1 MLRVDDM
8 TLRIGTRMY
17 HDQATAESTSS
28 YVLSFVWWPLLYFG
42 ALVGAWFAFASNA
55 PIMWFNAV
63 YAALLGA
70 IFLLERATPHRLE
83 WLDHDGET
91 LNDIGHT
98 LLTKGAAQLAV
109 AATSIVPMAVATVTR
124 ADDHVSQLW
133 PTQWPL
139 IAQVVLALVIA
150 EFGLYWSHRIAH
162 ENLFFWRFHALHH
175 SVVRLW
181 VVNTGRFHVVDSLI
195 KMALSQA
202 PLYLLDAPLQV
213 FLWVGAVTAITG
225 LLTHC
230 NVETRTA
237 LFDPIFATPKLHRWH
252 HSKTLKEGNSNY
264 CENIMIWDHVF
275 GTYLNPDKASPDKL
289 GISGKVA
296 PDFVGQI
303 MQPFSRKGTQQIL
316 GRRVENEGEKA
327 AEENASAPTV
337 GRISEA

>member
-1 MLRVDDM
+1 MQH
-8 TLRIGTRMY
+8 
-17 HDQATAESTSS
+17 HDNTTDVPVSAVSHL
-28 YVLSFVWWPLLYFG
+28 LSLTWWPLLYFG
-42 ALVGAWFAFASNA
+42 ALAGAWFAFASPA
-55 PIMWFNAV
+55 PILWFNVV
-63 YAALLGA
+63 YATLLLA
-70 IFLLERATPHRLE
+70 IVLLERATPHRAE
-83 WLDHDGET
+83 WLEHDGET

-124 ADDHVSQLW
+124 ADDHASHLW
-133 PTQWPL
+133 PADWPL

-181 VVNTGRFHVVDSLI
+181 VVNTGRFHVIDSLI
-195 KMALSQA
+195 KMVLSQA
-202 PLYLLDAPLQV
+202 PLYLLDAPLPV

-237 LFDPIFATPKLHRWH
+237 LFDPIVATPKLHRWH
-252 HSKTLKEGNSNY
+252 HSKTLAEGNSNY
-264 CENIMIWDHVF
+264 CENIMVWDHVF
-275 GTYLNPDKASPDKL
+275 GTYLNPAKASPDRL

-296 PDFVGQI
+296 PDFLGQI
-303 MQPFSRKGTQQIL
+303 VQPFSRKGARQIL
-316 GRRVENEGEKA
+316 GRQTAHNTQPERQPDNSA
-327 AEENASAPTV
+327 AVVPSSAPLP
-337 GRISEA
+337 

>member
-1 MLRVDDM
+1 MHHAQD
-8 TLRIGTRMY
+8 
-17 HDQATAESTSS
+17 TSHTPLA
-28 YVLSFVWWPLLYFG
+28 YALSLIWWPLLYFG
-42 ALVGAWFAFASNA
+42 ALLGAGMAFASDA
-55 PIMWFNAV
+55 PLFWFNVV
-63 YAALLGA
+63 YATLFLA
-70 IFLLERATPHRLE
+70 IAALERLLPHREE
-83 WLDHDGET
+83 WLAHDGEA

-109 AATSIVPMAVATVTR
+109 AATAIFPMAVAIFARTE
-124 ADDHVSQLW
+124 DHASQFW

-181 VVNTGRFHVVDSLI
+181 VVNTGRFHVMDSLI
-195 KMALSQA
+195 KMALSQV
-202 PLYLLDAPLQV
+202 PLYLLDAPLPV

-230 NVETRTA
+230 NIETRTA

-252 HSKTLKEGNSNY
+252 HSKTLAEGNNNY
-264 CENIMIWDHVF
+264 CENIMVWDHMF
-275 GTYLNPDKASPDKL
+275 GTYLNPVKASPDRL

-296 PDFVGQI
+296 PDFLGQI
-303 MQPFSRKGTQQIL
+303 VQPFSRKGARQIL
-316 GRRVENEGEKA
+316 GRQIAHDTQPERQPDDSARV
-327 AEENASAPTV
+327 APS
-337 GRISEA
+337 IAPLP

>member
-1 MLRVDDM
+1 MH
-8 TLRIGTRMY
+8 
-17 HDQATAESTSS
+17 HDHATADTKSP
-28 YVLSFVWWPLLYFG
+28 YLLSLVWWPLLYFG
-42 ALVGAWFAFASNA
+42 ALIGAGFAFASAA

-63 YAALLGA
+63 YAALLGS
-70 IFLLERATPHRLE
+70 IFLLERATPHRAE
-83 WLDHDGET
+83 WLEHDGEL

-124 ADDHVSQLW
+124 TDDHVSQLW
-133 PTQWPL
+133 PTYWPL

-195 KMALSQA
+195 KMVLSQV

-237 LFDPIFATPKLHRWH
+237 LFDPVFATPKLHRWH

-275 GTYLNPDKASPDKL
+275 GTYLNPDKASPDRL
-289 GISGKVA
+289 GISGRVA
-296 PDFVGQI
+296 PDFIGQI
-303 MQPFSRKGTQQIL
+303 VQPFSRKGARQIL
-316 GRRVENEGEKA
+316 GQRVENSDENGKSADEKA
-327 AEENASAPTV
+327 VAPAV

>member
-1 MLRVDDM
+1 MQ
-8 TLRIGTRMY
+8 
-17 HDQATAESTSS
+17 HDQEPSDTAVS
-28 YVLSFVWWPLLYFG
+28 YFLSLIWWPLLYFG
-42 ALVGAWFAFASNA
+42 ALLGAGMAFASNA
-55 PIMWFNAV
+55 PLFWFNIV
-63 YAALLGA
+63 YAALLLA
-70 IFLLERATPHRLE
+70 IVLLERMTPHRAE
-83 WLDHDGET
+83 WLEHDGET
-91 LNDIGHT
+91 LNDLGHT

-124 ADDHVSQLW
+124 ADDHASHLW

-181 VVNTGRFHVVDSLI
+181 VVNTGRFHVIDSLI

-202 PLYLLDAPLQV
+202 PLYLLDAPLPV

-252 HSKTLKEGNSNY
+252 HSKMLKEGNSNY
-264 CENIMIWDHVF
+264 CENIMVWDHVF
-275 GTYLNPDKASPDKL
+275 GTYLNPAKASPDRL

-296 PDFVGQI
+296 PDFLGQI
-303 MQPFSRKGTQQIL
+303 VQPFSRKGARQIL
-316 GRRVENEGEKA
+316 GRQTVPDDQVKPVEKSDA
-327 AEENASAPTV
+327 VA
-337 GRISEA
+337 RISEA

>member
-1 MLRVDDM
+1 MQNHRNTSD
-8 TLRIGTRMY
+8 TSGTAVG
-17 HDQATAESTSS
+17 HF
-28 YVLSFVWWPLLYFG
+28 LSAVWWPLLYFG
-42 ALVGAWFAFASNA
+42 ALTGAWVAFASNA
-55 PIMWFNAV
+55 PILWFNVV
-63 YAALLGA
+63 YAALLLTMV
-70 IFLLERATPHRLE
+70 LLERMTPHRAE
-83 WLDHDGET
+83 WLEHDGET

-98 LLTKGAAQLAV
+98 LLTKGTAQLAV
-109 AATSIVPMAVATVTR
+109 AATAIAPMAMATLTR
-124 ADDHVSQLW
+124 AGDHASHLW

-181 VVNTGRFHVVDSLI
+181 VVNTGRFHVIDSLI

-202 PLYLLDAPLQV
+202 PLYLLDAPLPV

-264 CENIMIWDHVF
+264 CENIMVWDHVF
-275 GTYLNPDKASPDKL
+275 GTYLNPAKASPDRL

-296 PDFVGQI
+296 PDFLGQI
-303 MQPFSRKGTQQIL
+303 VQPFSRKGARQIL
-316 GRRVENEGEKA
+316 GRQTVPDDQIKPAEKSDA
-327 AEENASAPTV
+327 V

>member
-1 MLRVDDM
+1 M
-8 TLRIGTRMY
+8 
-17 HDQATAESTSS
+17 HQDQATAETKSS
-28 YVLSFVWWPLLYFG
+28 YLLSLVWWPLLYVG
-42 ALVGAWFAFASNA
+42 ALVGAGFAFASTA

-70 IFLLERATPHRLE
+70 IFLLERATPHRAE
-83 WLDHDGET
+83 WLEHDGEL

-124 ADDHVSQLW
+124 TDDHVSQLW
-133 PTQWPL
+133 PTHWPL
-139 IAQVVLALVIA
+139 IAQVVLALAIA

-175 SVVRLW
+175 SVIRLW

-195 KMALSQA
+195 KMVLSQL

-252 HSKTLKEGNSNY
+252 HSKMLKEGNSNY

-275 GTYLNPDKASPDKL
+275 GTYLNPDKASPNRL

-296 PDFVGQI
+296 PDFIGQI
-303 MQPFSRKGTQQIL
+303 VQPFSRKGARQIL
-316 GRRVENEGEKA
+316 GQRVESNEENSKSQDEKA
-327 AEENASAPTV
+327 STAAV

>member
-1 MLRVDDM
+1 MH
-8 TLRIGTRMY
+8 
-17 HDQATAESTSS
+17 HDQATAETTFS
-28 YVLSFVWWPLLYFG
+28 YLLSFLWWPLLYFG
-42 ALVGAWFAFASNA
+42 ALIGAGFAFASNA

-70 IFLLERATPHRLE
+70 IVLLERATPHRAE
-83 WLDHDGET
+83 WLEHDGEM

-109 AATSIVPMAVATVTR
+109 ATTSIVPMAVATATR
-124 ADDHVSQLW
+124 TDEHVSQLW
-133 PTQWPL
+133 PTHWPL
-139 IAQVVLALVIA
+139 IAQVVLALAIA

-181 VVNTGRFHVVDSLI
+181 VVNTGRFHAVDSLI

-237 LFDPIFATPKLHRWH
+237 LFDPVFATPKLHRWH

-275 GTYLNPDKASPDKL
+275 GTYLNPGKASPDRL

-296 PDFVGQI
+296 PDFIGQI
-303 MQPFSRKGTQQIL
+303 VQPFSRKGARQIL
-316 GRRVENEGEKA
+316 GQRVESGD
-327 AEENASAPTV
+327 ENGKSADETASAPAV

>member
-1 MLRVDDM
+1 MH
-8 TLRIGTRMY
+8 
-17 HDQATAESTSS
+17 HDQATAETKSS
-28 YVLSFVWWPLLYFG
+28 YLLSLVWWPLLYFG
-42 ALVGAWFAFASNA
+42 ALVGAGFAFASNA

-70 IFLLERATPHRLE
+70 IFLLERATPHRAE
-83 WLDHDGET
+83 WLEHDGEL

-124 ADDHVSQLW
+124 TDDHVSQLW

-175 SVVRLW
+175 SVIRLW

-195 KMALSQA
+195 KMVLSQV

-237 LFDPIFATPKLHRWH
+237 LFDPVFATPKLHRWH

-264 CENIMIWDHVF
+264 CENVMIWDHVF
-275 GTYLNPDKASPDKL
+275 GTYLNPDKASPDRL
-289 GISGKVA
+289 GISGRVA

-303 MQPFSRKGTQQIL
+303 LQPFSRKGARQIL
-316 GRRVENEGEKA
+316 GQRVESPEESGKSADEKA
-327 AEENASAPTV
+327 NAPAV

>member
-1 MLRVDDM
+1 M
-8 TLRIGTRMY
+8 
-17 HDQATAESTSS
+17 HHQAASYTSPA
-28 YVLSFVWWPLLYFG
+28 YLLSFLWWPLLYFG
-42 ALVGAWFAFASNA
+42 ALAGAWLAFASDQ
-55 PIMWFNAV
+55 PILWFNLV
-63 YAALLGA
+63 YVTLFLS
-70 IFLLERATPHRLE
+70 IILLERVMPHRAE

-109 AATSIVPMAVATVTR
+109 AATSIVPMAVATLTR
-124 ADDHVSQLW
+124 TDDHASHLW
-133 PTQWPL
+133 PSDWPL
-139 IAQVVLALVIA
+139 IAQVVLAVVIA

-162 ENLFFWRFHALHH
+162 ENLFLWRFHALHH
-175 SVVRLW
+175 SVIRLW
-181 VVNTGRFHVVDSLI
+181 VVNTGRFHVIDTLI
-195 KMALSQA
+195 KVVLSQG

-237 LFDPIFATPKLHRWH
+237 LFDPVFATPKLHRWH

-264 CENIMIWDHVF
+264 GENVMIWDHVF
-275 GTYLNPDKASPDKL
+275 GTYLNPDKASPDRL

-296 PDFVGQI
+296 PDFIGQI
-303 MQPFSRKGTQQIL
+303 MQPFSRKGGRQIL
-316 GRRVENEGEKA
+316 GQRVESDEGKSA
-327 AEENASAPTV
+327 DENASAPAV

>member
-1 MLRVDDM
+1 MH
-8 TLRIGTRMY
+8 
-17 HDQATAESTSS
+17 HDQATAETKVS
-28 YVLSFVWWPLLYFG
+28 YPLSLVWWPLLYFG
-42 ALVGAWFAFASNA
+42 ALVGAGFAFASTA

-70 IFLLERATPHRLE
+70 IFLLERTTPHRAE
-83 WLDHDGET
+83 WLEHDGEL

-98 LLTKGAAQLAV
+98 LLTKGAAQLAI

-124 ADDHVSQLW
+124 TEDHVSQLW
-133 PTQWPL
+133 PTHWPL

-175 SVVRLW
+175 SVIRLW

-195 KMALSQA
+195 KTALSQI

-230 NVETRTA
+230 NVEARTP
-237 LFDPIFATPKLHRWH
+237 LFDPVFATPKLHRWH

-275 GTYLNPDKASPDKL
+275 GTYLNPDKASPDRL
-289 GISGKVA
+289 GISGKVV
-296 PDFVGQI
+296 PDFIGQI
-303 MQPFSRKGTQQIL
+303 VQPFSRKGARQIL
-316 GRRVENEGEKA
+316 GRRVETTDARQERRRE
-327 AEENASAPTV
+327 
-337 GRISEA
+337 SECACRRAD